1 MKNAASI
8 KLCSAFKLKAR
19 LNDAVAA
26 FFLSGGLNSPSVLN
40 TPRRGRPVGPE
51 SEKHEAQLIFLLSFR
66 TLPAGQRPKNVVFH
80 IGHRVLQKAVS

>member
-40 TPRRGRPVGPE
+40 TPRRGRPE

-66 TLPAGQRPKNVVFH
+66 TPPVGRRPKNVVFH
-80 IGHRVLQKAVS
+80 IGHRVLQQAVS